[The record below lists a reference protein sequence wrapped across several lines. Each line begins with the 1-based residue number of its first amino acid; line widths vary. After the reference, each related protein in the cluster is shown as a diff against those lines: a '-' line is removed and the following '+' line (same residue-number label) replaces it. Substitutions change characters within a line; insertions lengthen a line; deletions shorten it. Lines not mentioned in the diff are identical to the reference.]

1 MKLAALNSLFSGFNC
16 GIVCAQS
23 IMEYKCSEIDSPP
36 VNLYVTASSEP
47 MDYRGKSFYIFKYQ
61 LFYAYKF
68 KKRLH
73 VLVGGAKMIN
83 K

>member
-16 GIVCAQS
+16 CIVYAQS
-23 IMEYKCSEIDSPP
+23 IMEYKCSELDSPP

-47 MDYRGKSFYIFKYQ
+47 MDYQGKSFYIKYK
-61 LFYAYKF
+61 LFYTYKF

-73 VLVGGAKMIN
+73 VLDGDAKMIN
-83 K
+83 